1 MQTTKMRPTFS
12 IPLRVTV
19 DEAAERLEARLASPE
34 HSGGGVALGHCTE
47 LYVEASQRRLW
58 SPHLSIQL
66 EEAEQGSVLNGRFSP
81 RPEIWTFLMF
91 VYITMATTAF
101 FGAALAYAQWVVGAT
116 LWGLAVTV
124 LSLLAIALL
133 HVVSL
138 VGQRLSRH
146 QMTELKTR
154 MDTIL
159 DQAFPESAPRAE

>member
-1 MQTTKMRPTFS
+1 MRPTFS
-12 IPLRVTV
+12 IPLNVTL
-19 DEAAERLEARLASPE
+19 DEAAKRIEARLATPE
-34 HSGGGVALGHCTE
+34 HASSGVALGHCTE
-47 LYVEASQRRLW
+47 LHVDASERRLW

-116 LWGLAVTV
+116 LWGLAVAV
-124 LSLLAIALL
+124 SSVLAIVLL
-133 HVVSL
+133 HVSSL

-146 QMTELKTR
+146 QMEGLKSR
-154 MDTIL
+154 LDTIL
-159 DQAFPESAPRAE
+159 DQAFSDPSPPAR